1 MKILLNLFFYFPRL
15 VTASGDVLELDSSS
29 GDLFLS
35 VLCGLGAVGAVTRLK
50 IQVEELYYL
59 REKIE

>member
-1 MKILLNLFFYFPRL
+1 M
-15 VTASGDVLELDSSS
+15 TASGDVLELDSSS